1 MKKHLDN
8 FYVKSS
14 LFTLL
19 SLFAALC
26 NYALYPL
33 LVRMLP
39 PAEFGDF
46 AVASATLN
54 QVLSILLAIN
64 IVSIYLVKKYNEEDA
79 RTHTQVVQKALLWL
93 FGILCVLMLIFSP
106 VLQSLFKIE
115 HVFIFIPMAS
125 VLILSILLTVW
136 NGYLQGNKELIR
148 IGIGTLGAS
157 FAKLVFALLLG
168 LLAGSIGAMFGV
180 LAGTLAG
187 IAILRFYPGIKTP
200 GLDTLF
206 KKMSRTELHNL
217 LKLRSYVI
225 QVALVVGALGIIQSY
240 DISLSKILF
249 SPELAGVYSG
259 ISILGAALY
268 YLAFILVWIILP
280 EISIDNP
287 KINRRVLTTAYKLY
301 LALAIATV
309 TGITL
314 LGDTL
319 LPILLGPA
327 YTGKTEWLLFGALYQ
342 LTIASIALYTYS
354 LLVRHKKRAVLLAG
368 LVFVLCIAVP
378 PALGSADPLTMIR
391 TLWLSAACGVG
402 LYAIIV
408 TAYSVYSRSRHKTP
422 V

>member
-33 LVRMLP
+33 LVRILP
-39 PAEFGDF
+39 PTEFGDF

-64 IVSIYLVKKYNEEDA
+64 IVSIYLVKKYNEDDA
-79 RTHTQVVQKALLWL
+79 RAHTQVVQKALLWL
-93 FGILCVLMLIFSP
+93 FGVLCLLMLAFWP

-115 HVFIFIPMAS
+115 HASIFIPMAS

-168 LLAGSIGAMFGV
+168 LLAGAIGAMFGV
-180 LAGTLAG
+180 LAGTIAG
-187 IAILRFYPGIKTP
+187 IVILRFYPGIKTP

-206 KKMSRTELHNL
+206 KKMSHTELRNL
-217 LKLRSYVI
+217 LRLRSYVI

-249 SPELAGVYSG
+249 SPELAGTYSG
-259 ISILGAALY
+259 VSILGAALY

-280 EISIDNP
+280 EISIDNQ
-287 KINRRVLTTAYKLY
+287 KVNRRVLTTAYKLY
-301 LALAIATV
+301 LALAVVAV
-309 TGITL
+309 AGILL
-314 LGDTL
+314 LGNSL
-319 LPILLGPA
+319 LPIILGPM
-327 YTGKTEWLLFGALYQ
+327 YSGKTEWLLFGALYQ

-368 LVFVLCIAVP
+368 LVFALCIAIP
-378 PALGSADPLTMIR
+378 PILGSANPATMIR
-391 TLWLSAACGVG
+391 TLWLSAVCGVG
-402 LYAIIV
+402 LYAIIM
-408 TAYSVYSRSRHKTP
+408 TIYKLFKKSAYNTQ
-422 V
+422 